1 MTCMQLVNG
10 NLDSD
15 PNNPLFLLDES
26 LVPVVAKALA
36 LVGFRIIDVVAA
48 IGRKGALDPDIISWC
63 RENDAIWI
71 HADDRAKRKHKVLLE
86 TNAIRTLWV
95 YRIGGQMS
103 GKEQLRILAFVL
115 PKFIENMRANPKVR
129 HYKANT
135 TNELAK
141 ISLRP
146 FQL

>member
-48 IGRKGALDPDIISWC
+48 IGRKGTLDPDIISWC

-71 HADDRAKRKHKVLLE
+71 HADDPAKRKHKVLLE